1 MLIAGV
7 DLDGKITTRV
17 CVKEFSTESVE
28 TTDMTFDFRTQIDGT
43 SVTIDVLP
51 GDKEQY
57 YYSYYLEKSEVTQQ
71 GVNPAAEVQRS
82 LSEIVELYYTYGLP
96 ADQAVMALCQK
107 GDFQLTGT
115 ELEPNTVYLV
125 VGIAVNNEG
134 YVMSDLVQAEFTTG
148 SPAPV
153 DPSDNRIT
161 IEAANLTPTT
171 VDLRITTTNK
181 DPYLVYIFLQ
191 SEVANLSEEAIIEK
205 TLQKK
210 KYAHLREGDTTV
222 KYYNREPN
230 TSYVCVAMGY
240 QSQQVT
246 TKLFRC
252 DFTTPSAGS
261 AAAAGPNAPS
271 PEHRNSQSCC
281 GSGRPCCRRRN
292 SQGRILKTPPHV
304 EISAERRTV
313 PSADIFCPRSPPSC
327 MSFIAFYSFIRE
339 ILLYLHYTNP

>member
-1 MLIAGV
+1 
-7 DLDGKITTRV
+7 
-17 CVKEFSTESVE
+17 
-28 TTDMTFDFRTQIDGT
+28 
-43 SVTIDVLP
+43 
-51 GDKEQY
+51 
-57 YYSYYLEKSEVTQQ
+57 
-71 GVNPAAEVQRS
+71 
-82 LSEIVELYYTYGLP
+82 
-96 ADQAVMALCQK
+96 
-107 GDFQLTGT
+107 
-115 ELEPNTVYLV
+115 
-125 VGIAVNNEG
+125 
-134 YVMSDLVQAEFTTG
+134 MSDLVQAEFTTG

-230 TSYVCVAMGY
+230 TGYVCVAMGY

-246 TKLFRC
+246 TKLFRY

-261 AAAAGPNAPS
+261 AAAPGPNAPS

-281 GSGRPCCRRRN
+281 GSGRPCCPTEEFPR
-292 SQGRILKTPPHV
+292 PHSENAPAR